1 MKCQIVNCNR
11 EITPENTYLVTEKYR
26 VQKKD
31 SFQENVFTHMVC
43 KKCANALIN
52 AVASHITIT
61 YLEVEEILKEKEK
74 QNDSNTKKILK
85 K

>member
-43 KKCANALIN
+43 KKCANAIID
-52 AVASHITIT
+52 AVASNITII
-61 YLEVEEILKEKEK
+61 YEKEK
-74 QNDSNTKKILK
+74 QNDTTNDLPRIWKLRK
-85 K
+85 